1 VTTDPLALVRHALV
15 RTSRAHRRLRVRR
28 RRRGRRDD
36 GRAIVEFLAVG
47 ILVLVPVVYLIVT
60 LGQVQAAAFAAST
73 ASREAGRAFTT
84 APDEGSAYARAQ
96 AAAVLT
102 FEDFDV
108 SSTGTVV
115 VRCDGSPC
123 LRPEGEVESVATV
136 TVRLPLVPDFLSG
149 ALPTVVPVSAT
160 HVATV
165 DRFRGR

>member
-1 VTTDPLALVRHALV
+1 MTRGL
-15 RTSRAHRRLRVRR
+15 RAVARRAVDRVRR
-28 RRRGRRDD
+28 TTGRRDD
-36 GRAIVEFLAVG
+36 GRAIIEFLAVG

-60 LGQVQAAAFAAST
+60 LSRVQAAAFAAST

-84 APDEGSAYARAQ
+84 APSESGAYARAQ
-96 AAAVLT
+96 AAAALT

-108 SSTGTVV
+108 STTGLVV

-123 LRPEGEVESVATV
+123 LRPEGQVETVATV